1 MEANARRFAPAFLMS
16 VALAGTCLAAPGI
29 ALADAAAGAE
39 EQPAVELEQQAG
51 AGLEAE
57 GSNAAAEEGAS
68 SETPASA
75 DEAEAQGAQ
84 AAADGTYACGGV
96 QITVPEDFEVADLE
110 YMLIATNAD
119 ASIVISVSPSG
130 SDDTVP
136 ADPAEWG
143 AFFEPFAESSATE
156 MGGTYE
162 DGGIYTLADGTQAQV
177 FAIGAA
183 ETDGTPI
190 VLAQC
195 YVPLA
200 DGTFTLVQVGCYA
213 DDEATVELADSISET
228 IVLASDEAE
237 AEAGQ
242 AADTADVAAADD
254 AAAADVQTVQAGGI
268 ELDLPA
274 GYVADESSTED
285 EPAWHSADNTVM
297 VGVLPGL
304 ISGYSSMDGDVFGMV
319 ATGIAENLGGT
330 VESTVTFSNDGTDVD
345 VYVFTFSSDG
355 MEFVGALGMVALP
368 DDTVTGMLALSP
380 MSNVAGSDGD
390 VTALFE
396 SIRLAE

>member
-162 DGGIYTLADGTQAQV
+162 GGGIYTLADGTQAQV

-237 AEAGQ
+237 AGQ

-274 GYVADESSTED
+274 GYVADESSTET
-285 EPAWHSADNTVM
+285 EPSWLSADGNVMIGVMPNLLVEYSTVGEEGLDLLALI
-297 VGVLPGL
+297 VAEGLGGELAGSTVLPNGVYAYTL
-304 ISGYSSMDGDVFGMV
+304 TFSVEGQE
-319 ATGIAENLGGT
+319 GIAI
-330 VESTVTFSNDGTDVD
+330 
-345 VYVFTFSSDG
+345 
-355 MEFVGALGMVALP
+355 LGMVPLA
-368 DDTVTGMLALSP
+368 DDTVTSILAMTPLE
-380 MSNVAGSDGD
+380 NAANSDAE
-390 VTALFE
+390 VTAVFE
-396 SIRLAE
+396 SVRVL

>member
-39 EQPAVELEQQAG
+39 EQPAVELGQQAS

-57 GSNAAAEEGAS
+57 GSDVAAEEGAS
-68 SETPASA
+68 SETPAFA
-75 DEAEAQGAQ
+75 DESEAQGAQ
-84 AAADGTYACGGV
+84 AAAEGTYACGGV

-136 ADPAEWG
+136 ADPAEWS

-156 MGGTYE
+156 MNGTYE

-237 AEAGQ
+237 AGQ
-242 AADTADVAAADD
+242 ADDAAETADDAAGDD

-274 GYVADESSTED
+274 GYVADESSTET
-285 EPAWHSADNTVM
+285 EPSWLSADGNVMIGVTPNLLDEYSTVGEEGLDLLALI
-297 VGVLPGL
+297 VAEGLGGELAGSTVLPNGVYAYTL
-304 ISGYSSMDGDVFGMV
+304 TFSVEGQE
-319 ATGIAENLGGT
+319 GIAI
-330 VESTVTFSNDGTDVD
+330 
-345 VYVFTFSSDG
+345 
-355 MEFVGALGMVALP
+355 LGMVPLA
-368 DDTVTGMLALSP
+368 DDTVTSILAMTPLE
-380 MSNVAGSDGD
+380 NAANSDAE
-390 VTALFE
+390 VTAVFE
-396 SIRLAE
+396 SVRVL

>member
-237 AEAGQ
+237 AGQ
-242 AADTADVAAADD
+242 AADTADDAVGDD

-274 GYVADESSTED
+274 GYVADESSTET
-285 EPAWHSADNTVM
+285 EPSWLSADGNVMIGVTPNLLDEYSTVGEERLDLLALI
-297 VGVLPGL
+297 VAEGLGGELAGSTVLPNGVYAYTL
-304 ISGYSSMDGDVFGMV
+304 TFSVEGQE
-319 ATGIAENLGGT
+319 GIAI
-330 VESTVTFSNDGTDVD
+330 
-345 VYVFTFSSDG
+345 
-355 MEFVGALGMVALP
+355 LGMVPLA
-368 DDTVTGMLALSP
+368 DDTVTSILAMTPLE
-380 MSNVAGSDGD
+380 NAANSDAE
-390 VTALFE
+390 VTAVFE
-396 SIRLAE
+396 SVRVL

>member
-237 AEAGQ
+237 AGQ

-274 GYVADESSTED
+274 GYVADESSTET
-285 EPAWHSADNTVM
+285 EPSWLSADGNVMIGVTPNLLDEYSTVGEEGLDLLALI
-297 VGVLPGL
+297 VAEGLGGELAGSTVLPNGVYAYTL
-304 ISGYSSMDGDVFGMV
+304 TFSVEGQE
-319 ATGIAENLGGT
+319 GIAI
-330 VESTVTFSNDGTDVD
+330 
-345 VYVFTFSSDG
+345 
-355 MEFVGALGMVALP
+355 LGMVPLA
-368 DDTVTGMLALSP
+368 DDTVTSILAMTPLE
-380 MSNVAGSDGD
+380 NAANSDAE
-390 VTALFE
+390 VTAVFE
-396 SIRLAE
+396 SVRVL

>member
-39 EQPAVELEQQAG
+39 EQPAVELEQQAS

-75 DEAEAQGAQ
+75 DEAEVQSAQ

-237 AEAGQ
+237 AGQ
-242 AADTADVAAADD
+242 AADTADDAVGDD

-274 GYVADESSTED
+274 GYVADESSTET
-285 EPAWHSADNTVM
+285 EPSWLSADGNVMIGVTPNLLDEYSTVGEERLDLLALI
-297 VGVLPGL
+297 VAEGLGGELAGSTVLPNGVYAYTL
-304 ISGYSSMDGDVFGMV
+304 TFSVEGQE
-319 ATGIAENLGGT
+319 GIAI
-330 VESTVTFSNDGTDVD
+330 
-345 VYVFTFSSDG
+345 
-355 MEFVGALGMVALP
+355 LGMVPLA
-368 DDTVTGMLALSP
+368 DDTVTSILAMTPLE
-380 MSNVAGSDGD
+380 NAANSDAE
-390 VTALFE
+390 VTAVFE
-396 SIRLAE
+396 SVRVL

>member
-39 EQPAVELEQQAG
+39 EQPAVELEQQAS

-57 GSNAAAEEGAS
+57 GSDVAAEEGAS
-68 SETPASA
+68 SETPAFA
-75 DEAEAQGAQ
+75 DESEAQGAQ
-84 AAADGTYACGGV
+84 AAAEGTYACGGV

-156 MGGTYE
+156 MNGTYE

-237 AEAGQ
+237 AGQ
-242 AADTADVAAADD
+242 ADDVAETADDAAGDD

-274 GYVADESSTED
+274 GYVADESSTET
-285 EPAWHSADNTVM
+285 EPSWLSADGNVMIGVTPNLLDEYSTVGEEGLDLLALI
-297 VGVLPGL
+297 VAEGLGGELAGSTVLPNGVYAYTL
-304 ISGYSSMDGDVFGMV
+304 TFSVEGQE
-319 ATGIAENLGGT
+319 GIAI
-330 VESTVTFSNDGTDVD
+330 
-345 VYVFTFSSDG
+345 
-355 MEFVGALGMVALP
+355 LGMVPLA
-368 DDTVTGMLALSP
+368 DDTVTSILAMTPLE
-380 MSNVAGSDGD
+380 NAANSDAE
-390 VTALFE
+390 VTAVFE
-396 SIRLAE
+396 SVRVL

>member
-1 MEANARRFAPAFLMS
+1 
-16 VALAGTCLAAPGI
+16 
-29 ALADAAAGAE
+29 
-39 EQPAVELEQQAG
+39 
-51 AGLEAE
+51 
-57 GSNAAAEEGAS
+57 
-68 SETPASA
+68 
-75 DEAEAQGAQ
+75 
-84 AAADGTYACGGV
+84 
-96 QITVPEDFEVADLE
+96 
-110 YMLIATNAD
+110 MLIATNAD

-242 AADTADVAAADD
+242 AADTADDAVGDD

-274 GYVADESSTED
+274 GYVADESSTET
-285 EPAWHSADNTVM
+285 EPSWLSADGNVMIGVTPNLLDEYSTVGEEGLDLLALI
-297 VGVLPGL
+297 VAEGLGGELAGSTVLPNGVYAYTL
-304 ISGYSSMDGDVFGMV
+304 TFSVEGQE
-319 ATGIAENLGGT
+319 GIAI
-330 VESTVTFSNDGTDVD
+330 
-345 VYVFTFSSDG
+345 
-355 MEFVGALGMVALP
+355 LGMVPLA
-368 DDTVTGMLALSP
+368 DDTVTSILAMTPLE
-380 MSNVAGSDGD
+380 NAANSDAE
-390 VTALFE
+390 VTAVFE
-396 SIRLAE
+396 SVRVL

>member
-242 AADTADVAAADD
+242 AADTADDAVGDD

-274 GYVADESSTED
+274 GYVADESSTET
-285 EPAWHSADNTVM
+285 EPSWLSADGNVMIGVTPNLLDEYSTVGEEGLDLLALI
-297 VGVLPGL
+297 VAEGLGGELAGSTVLPNGVYAYTL
-304 ISGYSSMDGDVFGMV
+304 TFSVEGQE
-319 ATGIAENLGGT
+319 GIAI
-330 VESTVTFSNDGTDVD
+330 
-345 VYVFTFSSDG
+345 
-355 MEFVGALGMVALP
+355 LGMVPLA
-368 DDTVTGMLALSP
+368 DDTVTSILAMTPLE
-380 MSNVAGSDGD
+380 NAANSDAE
-390 VTALFE
+390 VTAVFE
-396 SIRLAE
+396 SVRVL

>member
-29 ALADAAAGAE
+29 ALADAAAGVE

-242 AADTADVAAADD
+242 AADTADVAAAD
-254 AAAADVQTVQAGGI
+254 VQTVQAGGI

-274 GYVADESSTED
+274 GYVADESSTET
-285 EPAWHSADNTVM
+285 EPSWLSADGNVMIGVTPNLLDEYSTVGEEGLDLLALI
-297 VGVLPGL
+297 VAEGLGGELAGSTVLPNGVYAYTL
-304 ISGYSSMDGDVFGMV
+304 TFSVEGQE
-319 ATGIAENLGGT
+319 GIAI
-330 VESTVTFSNDGTDVD
+330 
-345 VYVFTFSSDG
+345 
-355 MEFVGALGMVALP
+355 LGMVPLA
-368 DDTVTGMLALSP
+368 DDTVTSILAMTPLE
-380 MSNVAGSDGD
+380 NAANSDAE
-390 VTALFE
+390 VTAVFE
-396 SIRLAE
+396 SVRVL

>member
-39 EQPAVELEQQAG
+39 EQPAVELEQQVG

-57 GSNAAAEEGAS
+57 GSDVAVEEGAS

-130 SDDTVP
+130 SDDAVP

-237 AEAGQ
+237 AGQ
-242 AADTADVAAADD
+242 ADD
-254 AAAADVQTVQAGGI
+254 AAETADDAAGDDVAAADVQTVQAGGI

-274 GYVADESSTED
+274 GYVADESSTET
-285 EPAWHSADNTVM
+285 EPSWLSADGNVMIGVTPNLLDEYSTVGEEGLDLLALI
-297 VGVLPGL
+297 VAEGLGGELAGSTVLPNGVYAYTL
-304 ISGYSSMDGDVFGMV
+304 TFSVEGQE
-319 ATGIAENLGGT
+319 GIAI
-330 VESTVTFSNDGTDVD
+330 
-345 VYVFTFSSDG
+345 
-355 MEFVGALGMVALP
+355 LGMVPLA
-368 DDTVTGMLALSP
+368 DDTVTSILAMTPLE
-380 MSNVAGSDGD
+380 NAANSDAE
-390 VTALFE
+390 VTAVFE
-396 SIRLAE
+396 SVRVL

>member
-1 MEANARRFAPAFLMS
+1 MEATQRRFPLALLAS
-16 VALAGTCLAAPGI
+16 VALAGTCLAAPGL
-29 ALADAAAGAE
+29 ALAGTAAEPDGRAAEAVGSLSDSADEGRDASDGATVYALGGVQVAIPDNFELVDLGYTALASNEDGSVVVSITPSDADAA
-39 EQPAVELEQQAG
+39 
-51 AGLEAE
+51 
-57 GSNAAAEEGAS
+57 
-68 SETPASA
+68 
-75 DEAEAQGAQ
+75 
-84 AAADGTYACGGV
+84 
-96 QITVPEDFEVADLE
+96 VPEDDSQWASYFS
-110 YMLIATNAD
+110 TFSD
-119 ASIVISVSPSG
+119 ASAHETSASSSVG
-130 SDDTVP
+130 EICD
-136 ADPAEWG
+136 
-143 AFFEPFAESSATE
+143 
-156 MGGTYE
+156 
-162 DGGIYTLADGTQAQV
+162 LADGTRAYAVSLVAEQKGGQA
-177 FAIGAA
+177 A
-183 ETDGTPI
+183 
-190 VLAQC
+190 LSQC
-195 YVPLA
+195 YVPLE
-200 DGTFTLVQVGCYA
+200 DGTFTLVQIACDA
-213 DDEATVELADSISET
+213 SNEEAAAT
-228 IVLASDEAE
+228 AE
-237 AEAGQ
+237 AIGSSIAR
-242 AADTADVAAADD
+242 ATDD
-254 AAAADVQTVQAGGI
+254 ALVLGRSDQGGDVPADQASAGVQPTQAGG
-268 ELDLPA
+268 LAFDLPA

>member
-242 AADTADVAAADD
+242 AADTADDAVGDD

-274 GYVADESSTED
+274 GYVADESSTET
-285 EPAWHSADNTVM
+285 EPSWLSADGNVMIGVTPNLLDEYSTVGEEGLDLLALI
-297 VGVLPGL
+297 VAEGLGGELAGSTVLPNGVYAYTL
-304 ISGYSSMDGDVFGMV
+304 TFSVEGQE
-319 ATGIAENLGGT
+319 GIAI
-330 VESTVTFSNDGTDVD
+330 
-345 VYVFTFSSDG
+345 
-355 MEFVGALGMVALP
+355 LGMVPPA
-368 DDTVTGMLALSP
+368 DDTVTSILAMTPLE
-380 MSNVAGSDGD
+380 NAANSDAE
-390 VTALFE
+390 VTAVFE
-396 SIRLAE
+396 SVRVL

>member
-177 FAIGAA
+177 FAIGAT

-254 AAAADVQTVQAGGI
+254 AAATDVQTVQAGGI

-274 GYVADESSTED
+274 GYVADESSTET
-285 EPAWHSADNTVM
+285 EPSWLSADGNVMIGVTPNLLDEYSTVGEEGLDLLALI
-297 VGVLPGL
+297 VAEGLGGELAGSTVLPNGVYAYTL
-304 ISGYSSMDGDVFGMV
+304 TFSVEGQE
-319 ATGIAENLGGT
+319 GIAI
-330 VESTVTFSNDGTDVD
+330 
-345 VYVFTFSSDG
+345 
-355 MEFVGALGMVALP
+355 LGMVPLA
-368 DDTVTGMLALSP
+368 DDTVKSILAMTPLE
-380 MSNVAGSDGD
+380 NAANSDAED
-390 VTALFE
+390 TAVFE
-396 SIRLAE
+396 SVRVL

>member
-39 EQPAVELEQQAG
+39 EQPAVELEQQVG

-57 GSNAAAEEGAS
+57 GSDVAVEEGAS

-75 DEAEAQGAQ
+75 DEAEAQGAP

-213 DDEATVELADSISET
+213 DDEATVELADGISET
-228 IVLASDEAE
+228 IVLASDK

-242 AADTADVAAADD
+242 DDDAAETADDAAGDD

-274 GYVADESSTED
+274 GYVADESSTET
-285 EPAWHSADNTVM
+285 EPSWLSADGNVMIGVTPNLLDEYSTVGEEGLDLLALI
-297 VGVLPGL
+297 VAEGLGGELAGSTVLPNGVYAYTL
-304 ISGYSSMDGDVFGMV
+304 TFSVEGQE
-319 ATGIAENLGGT
+319 GIAI
-330 VESTVTFSNDGTDVD
+330 
-345 VYVFTFSSDG
+345 
-355 MEFVGALGMVALP
+355 LGMVPLA
-368 DDTVTGMLALSP
+368 DDTVTSILAMTPLE
-380 MSNVAGSDGD
+380 NAANSDAE
-390 VTALFE
+390 VTAVFE
-396 SIRLAE
+396 SVRVL

>member
-75 DEAEAQGAQ
+75 DEAEVQSAQ

-242 AADTADVAAADD
+242 AADTADDAVGDD

-274 GYVADESSTED
+274 GYVADESSTET
-285 EPAWHSADNTVM
+285 EPSWLSADGNVMIGVTPNLLDEYSTVGEEGLDLLALI
-297 VGVLPGL
+297 VAEGLGGELAGSTVLPNGVYAYTL
-304 ISGYSSMDGDVFGMV
+304 TFSVEGQE
-319 ATGIAENLGGT
+319 GIAI
-330 VESTVTFSNDGTDVD
+330 
-345 VYVFTFSSDG
+345 
-355 MEFVGALGMVALP
+355 LGMVPLA
-368 DDTVTGMLALSP
+368 DDTVTSILAMTPLE
-380 MSNVAGSDGD
+380 NAANSDAE
-390 VTALFE
+390 VTAVFE
-396 SIRLAE
+396 SVRVL